1 MLGSWCTVYGV
12 RHMAYSVQCTVYG
25 VWYTVYGVRCM
36 VYGVWCTVYSVRRTP
51 YKCMVYGV
59 HCSLLAV
66 HCTVHSRLY
75 HTFPIDHQDLQGCS
89 TKNLSYPRR
98 KLERNHNWKWLN
110 HTLPYLCVHS
120 TTQVPE
126 TTKFSGCN
134 VCVYTVYARETTN
147 IIKCM

>member
-1 MLGSWCTVYGV
+1 MFGLWCTVYGV
-12 RHMAYSVQCTVYG
+12 WCMAYSVWRMAYGIQCTVYG
-25 VWYTVYGVRCM
+25 VQ
-36 VYGVWCTVYSVRRTP
+36 CTVYSVRRTVYSLRHTA

-120 TTQVPE
+120 TNQVPE
-126 TTKFSGCN
+126 TTYFSGCN

-147 IIKCM
+147 NVEFT